1 MKIRPVIAVALA
13 SLAGLLTSVQA
24 QGTLT
29 LENDRFVKD
38 GKPTQLI
45 SGRYV
50 SRCHQECYS
59 AAASIL

>member
-50 SRCHQECYS
+50 RRCHQGCYS